1 MQEVFPMKIHLNVVS
16 DTDGALL
23 DVIKIDEALYRQ
35 AQQAVSCYGIT
46 LIEYLELCFQKLKL
60 LPQDKLKDCLTR
72 LAAESRM
79 QSDPCFWCGSGRRD
93 PILTY
98 FCDWGE
104 SEL

>member
-1 MQEVFPMKIHLNVVS
+1 MKIHLNVVS
-16 DTDGALL
+16 DTDGTLL
-23 DVIKIDEALYRQ
+23 GVIKIDEALYRQ

-60 LPQDKLKDCLTR
+60 LPQDMLKDCLSR

-79 QSDPCFWCGSGRRD
+79 QSDTCFWCGSGRHD

-98 FCDWGE
+98 FCDWGKP
-104 SEL
+104 EL

>member
-1 MQEVFPMKIHLNVVS
+1 MKIHLNVVS
-16 DTDGALL
+16 DTDGTLL

-79 QSDPCFWCGSGRRD
+79 QSDTCFWCGSGRHD
-93 PILTY
+93 PIPTC
-98 FCDWGE
+98 FCDGGKP
-104 SEL
+104 EL

>member
-1 MQEVFPMKIHLNVVS
+1 MYKRQ
-16 DTDGALL
+16 DGALL

-60 LPQDKLKDCLTR
+60 LPQDNLKDCLTR

-79 QSDPCFWCGSGRRD
+79 PVSYTHLDVYKRQTF
-93 PILTY
+93 TY
-98 FCDWGE
+98 IFIYTVGE
-104 SEL
+104 H